1 MKNEKGRVRLNYL
14 VKFMVFNKKDAR
26 SESQHL
32 CFAEKHFKILL

>member
-1 MKNEKGRVRLNYL
+1 MKNEKGRVRLNCL

-32 CFAEKHFKILL
+32 RFAGKHFKILL